1 MSQLAIGWDLHRK
14 FSQVSVMRREADGEL
29 RVLERARLD
38 HSDREMMLRWLSR
51 QPPGT
56 PVAMEGAFGWQWV
69 ADFLLEA
76 GFDPRLGH
84 PPKIK
89 ALSSGEAKCDRRD
102 ADRCARLQLRDT
114 FPECYLAPPEVRQI
128 RERTRFRQ
136 SLVAARTEAKNRVQA
151 LLHRLGI
158 LHDLSDLFGKKGRQW
173 LKELMLGD
181 AYRNSLDGWLS
192 VIDVLEEQIREVEAW
207 MNANLVE
214 DTLIRHL
221 RSIPGIGLILAHVIH
236 AEIGELT
243 RFVDRLKLTAYA
255 GLAPLSDDSADRHG
269 RRHISRYCNHTLR
282 WAFIE
287 AATGALK
294 SKSFPE
300 RLRKLHNRLTGGNKF
315 NKNVAK
321 VAVARELCE
330 LVYVIWKTGTP
341 YTQNPPS
348 RPGAA
353 GGQSSL
359 RSEQPRHPMVRR
371 QANRR
376 GQTPK

>member
-1 MSQLAIGWDLHRK
+1 
-14 FSQVSVMRREADGEL
+14 MRLQADGEL

-38 HSDREMMLRWLSR
+38 HSDREKMLRWLSR

-69 ADFLLEA
+69 ADFLIEA

-89 ALSSGEAKCDRRD
+89 ALSGGEAKCDRRD
-102 ADRCARLQLRDT
+102 ADRCGRLQLQNT
-114 FPECYLAPPEVRQI
+114 FPECYLAPPEVRRI

-136 SLVAARTEAKNRVQA
+136 ALVGARTEAKNRVQA

-158 LHDLSDLFGKKGRQW
+158 LHDFSDLFGNKGRRW
-173 LKELMLGD
+173 LKELTLED

-192 VIDVLEEQIREVEAW
+192 VIDELEKQVGEIEAW

-214 DTLIRHL
+214 DTLIRNL
-221 RSIPGIGLILAHVIH
+221 RSIPGIGLILAHVIR

-243 RFVDRLKLTAYA
+243 RFADRRSLSAYA

-269 RRHISRYCNHTLR
+269 KRHISRYCNHTLR
-282 WAFIE
+282 WSFIE
-287 AATGALK
+287 AAAGALK
-294 SKSFPE
+294 SKEFPE
-300 RLRKLHNRLTGGNKF
+300 RLRKLHNRLTRGNKC

-330 LVYVIWKTGTP
+330 LVYVIWKKGTA
-341 YTQNPPS
+341 YLENPPP
-348 RPGAA
+348 RPGAV
-353 GGQSSL
+353 GGESSL

-376 GQTPK
+376 GQTLS